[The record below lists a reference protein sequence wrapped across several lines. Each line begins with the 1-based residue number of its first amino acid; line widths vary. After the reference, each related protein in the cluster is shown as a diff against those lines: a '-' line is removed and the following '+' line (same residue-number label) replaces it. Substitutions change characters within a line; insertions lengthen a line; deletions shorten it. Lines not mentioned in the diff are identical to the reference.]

1 MKNYWENTKKFIYK
15 YINKLISLGRLV
27 KSQLRVMHNFLVL
40 NNWYKLLGLELAD
53 ILIMG
58 FFISLAL
65 VAFGLPWKPWL
76 SLSYGLGPWLLI
88 YFAKSFK
95 RELKK

>member
-1 MKNYWENTKKFIYK
+1 MRNYWENTKKFIYK
-15 YINKLISLGRLV
+15 YINKLISLRRLV
-27 KSQLRVMHNFLVL
+27 KSQLRVLHDFMVL

-53 ILIMG
+53 VLIMG

-65 VAFGLPWKPWL
+65 VAFGYPWKPWL
-76 SLSYGLGPWLLI
+76 SLSYGLVPWLLI
-88 YFAKSFK
+88 YIAKSFK

>member
-15 YINKLISLGRLV
+15 YSNKLVSLKRLV
-27 KSQLRVMHNFLVL
+27 QSRLRVIHDFMVL
-40 NNWYKLLGLELAD
+40 NNWYKLIGLELAD
-53 ILIMG
+53 VVIMG

-65 VAFGLPWKPWL
+65 VAFGLSWKPWL
-76 SLSYGLGPWLLI
+76 SLSYGLVPWLLI
-88 YFAKSFK
+88 YVAKSFK